1 MDCQYSGQLNHKFP
15 FLFVFFLHSTYVL
28 CMYICVGCFT
38 KAFLCSNYFTC
49 IDNVYDFCQK
59 IQALLVS
66 KRSGSFARSFQKKF
80 KQLLQPWRLN
90 YMILALNES
99 MKIFFCQLHYCQ
111 LWLVRKYTR
120 RQIEELTSKDRTLPP
135 VQLQITNH
143 KEFDKKKDVNNL
155 MHQIQ

>member
-90 YMILALNES
+90 YMILALNEW
-99 MKIFFCQLHYCQ
+99 MKIFF
-111 LWLVRKYTR
+111 WLDT
-120 RQIEELTSKDRTLPP
+120 
-135 VQLQITNH
+135 QLQFVPLNLPGQPTSEPVRLLARQVWWNYMILCIGP
-143 KEFDKKKDVNNL
+143 KK
-155 MHQIQ
+155 IFIS

>member
-90 YMILALNES
+90 YMILGLNES
-99 MKIFFCQLHYCQ
+99 MKIFF
-111 LWLVRKYTR
+111 WLTTPLQFVPLNLPGQPTSEPVRLLA
-120 RQIEELTSKDRTLPP
+120 RQVWWNYMILCIWP
-135 VQLQITNH
+135 
-143 KEFDKKKDVNNL
+143 KKIFIN
-155 MHQIQ
+155 

>member
-99 MKIFFCQLHYCQ
+99 MKIIFWPNTQLQ
-111 LWLVRKYTR
+111 FVPL
-120 RQIEELTSKDRTLPP
+120 TLPGQPMSKP
-135 VQLQITNH
+135 VCLQARQVWWNYMILCIWH
-143 KEFDKKKDVNNL
+143 KPFFIN
-155 MHQIQ
+155 